1 MTDTDR
7 VWANPHDDVPTNDE
21 GVPIHPE
28 EGHPICGYEK
38 TDAVDKNGRKREDV
52 PFCLL
57 AAGWGT
63 DRSTGHCS
71 KHGGAGGAP
80 EGWKNGNARHLLYSK
95 RMNEDDVE
103 EFEALVETADGER
116 IGVEEMAEMLESMV
130 GFEYM
135 RLARA
140 VDKTP
145 GVEQVTM
152 YRCPKCGDKYRQK
165 RPPNGECDGSIR
177 VEPKVIEPCNYR
189 GDLKPIPGKSWVEFG
204 DEAVERKES
213 RVANL
218 IATYKKVSE
227 GTDVNVKGDHDV
239 TVGGDGE
246 AIDVNITGVGVDL
259 PADDG
264 DADDADNADDADDDS
279 DNGGEDE

>member
-7 VWANPHDDVPTNDE
+7 VWANPHDDAPTNDD

-28 EGHPICGYEK
+28 DGHPICGYEK

-52 PFCLL
+52 PYCLL

-103 EFEALVETADGER
+103 EFEALVETADGDR

-152 YRCPKCGDKYRQK
+152 YKCPRCGKKHRQET
-165 RPPNGECDGSIR
+165 PSGHAGCDGSVR
-177 VEPKVIEPCNYR
+177 RGPQKIEPCNYTGNYER
-189 GDLKPIPGKSWVEFG
+189 IPGKSWVEFG

-239 TVGGDGE
+239 SVDGDGE

-264 DADDADNADDADDDS
+264 EADDADDDS
-279 DNGGEDE
+279 DDGGDA